1 MLKTVMKRTLKVL
14 LVTLT
19 ACGLVAVYFLVIDEG
34 GELPIVSL
42 GLVLICMLITS
53 VIYYI
58 ATGKFNPYSVFKKE
72 NSK

>member
-14 LVTLT
+14 LVTLA
-19 ACGLVAVYFLVIDEG
+19 ACGLVAVSFLVIEG
-34 GELPIVSL
+34 GELPIVFL